1 MTKKTILIS
10 GAFDTIHLGQLLL
23 LKHASSYGKVIVAL
37 NSDEWI
43 INKKGFTTFD
53 FETRKR
59 LLEGIPYVYK
69 VIEVD
74 DIYDGTVCT
83 AMLEVKP
90 DYFGNG
96 GTATSSS
103 IPKVEIEV
111 CEYLGIEPVF
121 GLGDTKSD
129 AEDRYLVTSQD
140 KILRYSVKQLEK
152 IDKIKPQ
159 I

>member
-1 MTKKTILIS
+1 VTKKIILIS

-59 LLEGIPYVYK
+59 LLEDIPYVHK
-69 VIEVD
+69 IIEVD
-74 DIYDGTVCT
+74 DGHDGTVCS
-83 AMLEVKP
+83 AMLEIRP
-90 DYFGNG
+90 DFFGNG
-96 GTATSSS
+96 GSATSNS
-103 IPKVEIEV
+103 IPKAEIEV

-121 GLGDTKSD
+121 GLGDTEND
-129 AEDRYLVTSQD
+129 AEDQYLITSQD
-140 KILRYSVKQLEK
+140 KILRYSVEQLEK